1 MYNPKLVHSQSLILT
16 IYVGV
21 ATQRSCPLDRYRPT
35 TALRGV
41 ERWSSLTYV
50 KKKLIESKSQE
61 LTRWPEIKSQERETS
76 RREFYIPR
84 LKRGMSGVLGST
96 AKKYASRYLQLKVG
110 HGAVGTPFAKIGVIE
125 TPQMLVV

>member
-1 MYNPKLVHSQSLILT
+1 M
-16 IYVGV
+16 
-21 ATQRSCPLDRYRPT
+21 
-35 TALRGV
+35 

-76 RREFYIPR
+76 RRGFYIPR
-84 LKRGMSGVLGST
+84 LKRGMNGVLGST

-110 HGAVGTPFAKIGVIE
+110 HGGVGTHLAKIGVIE